1 MPGIHYSTGSL
12 VPKDGIYVT
21 ICDNAVQQLNQGDN
35 FPPCPTCHLA
45 ASWRP
50 ST

>member
-1 MPGIHYSTGSL
+1 MAKVTQYQTGDA
-12 VPKDGIYVT
+12 VPATGNYT
-21 ICDNAVQQLNQGDN
+21 TTCDNAVQNLAGGGL

-50 ST
+50 T